1 MVLFKKRYGP
11 APKIYAT
18 ASVKYGFST
27 KDNKKWI
34 ASFDFVKRI

>member
-1 MVLFKKRYGP
+1 MFKKLYGP

-27 KDNKKWI
+27 KDNKKWTV
-34 ASFDFVKRI
+34 SFDFVKII